1 VNLIGQGFAWI
12 FDGAHWVTSNGN
24 AGIGVRIGEHFYY
37 TGVSLLVTVIIAVP
51 LGLFIGHTGKGRTAA
66 ITLSNASR
74 ALPTLGLLA
83 VLILALST
91 GLLPVVIVLVILG
104 IPPLLA
110 GVYAGIESV
119 DKQTVDAARAIGM
132 TELQILFR
140 VEIPLGFA
148 LIFGGF
154 RAATLQV
161 IATVTLAAYYS
172 LGGLG
177 HYLVFGLAQNDY
189 PQMVAGAILVIVI
202 ALLVDGILAVVQR
215 FVVPRGVSRGMTG
228 RKNTAR
234 GGAIPT
240 VATTRTLIK
249 EGQ

>member
-1 VNLIGQGFAWI
+1 MNLILQGFAWI
-12 FDGAHWVTSNGN
+12 FDGAHWAPSRLDE
-24 AGIGVRIGEHFYY
+24 GIPARLGEHFYY
-37 TGVSLLVTVIIAVP
+37 TGASLLITVLIAVP
-51 LGLFIGHTGKGRTAA
+51 LGLYIGHSGRGRA
-66 ITLSNASR
+66 IAIVLSNASR

-83 VLILALST
+83 VLILALSV

-110 GVYAGIESV
+110 GVYSGIESV
-119 DKQTVDAARAIGM
+119 DKQTVDAARSIGM

-189 PQMVAGAILVIVI
+189 PQMVAGAILVIVM
-202 ALLVDGILAVVQR
+202 ALAVDGILAVVQR
-215 FVVPRGVSRGMTG
+215 FVVPRGVSRGSAG

-234 GGAIPT
+234 GGAVPA
-240 VATTRTLIK
+240 VATTRTLVK